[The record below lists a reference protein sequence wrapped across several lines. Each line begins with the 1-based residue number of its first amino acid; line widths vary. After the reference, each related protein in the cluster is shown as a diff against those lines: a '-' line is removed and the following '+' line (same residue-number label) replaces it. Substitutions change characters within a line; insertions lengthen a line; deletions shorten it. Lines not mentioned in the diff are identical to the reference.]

1 MNDYFQ
7 YFIGGGFIV
16 VIIIAFSRMRQ
27 NRRLKEFVKDADE
40 VPQIFLEQAV
50 ERKLKAIYGKL
61 YGGGNKPT
69 QVTGEQSDAATTGL
83 KQQIIQKLEQLEA
96 AYAEKKIKLADYND
110 KLQQLQ
116 TKAADL

>member
-7 YFIGGGFIV
+7 YFIGGFIV

-50 ERKLKAIYGKL
+50 ERKLKVIYGKL
-61 YGGGNKPT
+61 YENGIKPT
-69 QVTGEQSDAATTGL
+69 RVAGEQSDATATGL
-83 KQQIIQKLEQLEA
+83 KQQLIQKLEQLEA
-96 AYAEKKIKLADYND
+96 AYTEKKIRLADYND
-110 KLQQLQ
+110 KLQQIQ
-116 TKAADL
+116 DKTADL

>member
-7 YFIGGGFIV
+7 YFIGGFIV

-50 ERKLKAIYGKL
+50 ERKLKVIYSKL
-61 YGGGNKPT
+61 YENGIKPT
-69 QVTGEQSDAATTGL
+69 QVTGEPSDATATGL
-83 KQQIIQKLEQLEA
+83 KQQLIQKLEQLEA
-96 AYAEKKIKLADYND
+96 AHAGKKIKLADYND
-110 KLQQLQ
+110 KLQQIQ
-116 TKAADL
+116 DKTADL